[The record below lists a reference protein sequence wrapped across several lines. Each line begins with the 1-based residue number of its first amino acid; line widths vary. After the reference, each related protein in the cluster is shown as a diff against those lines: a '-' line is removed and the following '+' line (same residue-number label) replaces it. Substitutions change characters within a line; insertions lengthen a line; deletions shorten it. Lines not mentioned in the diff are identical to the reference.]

1 MSEVGKAFCWRT
13 KPLTLSKVGFGR
25 GTVLKSLRQDW
36 EEETSSFA
44 RTSLCASHQIAASH
58 NDGDRVFLYWCR
70 HSVSGELNVAKQMVV
85 KRWVCESKDW
95 FWDIV
100 TRCFHW
106 DIVVVGEVD
115 TSMALVRIVRNAE
128 ELALGLE
135 I

>member
-1 MSEVGKAFCWRT
+1 
-13 KPLTLSKVGFGR
+13 
-25 GTVLKSLRQDW
+25 
-36 EEETSSFA
+36 
-44 RTSLCASHQIAASH
+44 
-58 NDGDRVFLYWCR
+58 
-70 HSVSGELNVAKQMVV
+70 MVV

-135 I
+135 ILGSRNVLSVTPLSIPGATCRSR